1 MFMGEIISIVSGK
14 GGVGKTT
21 VALNIASALHKL
33 GYSCIVVEGNVT
45 SPTAALY
52 LGYLPA
58 ERTINNVLKDE
69 LSLEQAILTHESGV
83 KLVTCSLS
91 LADLA
96 SDYEKAFEMIRQLKD
111 KADLVLIDAGA
122 GLDEEAR
129 MAILASNYVMIVTN
143 PELPAVIDALRA
155 VRLARSL
162 KRKVLGVVVNKHNA
176 SLPQLPVSEI
186 ENIVEAPVIGTITE
200 DKAIHESF
208 AYNHPVVHFRPK
220 AKASVQFKR
229 LAAKLVGERIE
240 ERENVLLDRLS
251 FWLHKI
257 GLKYL
262 P

>member
-1 MFMGEIISIVSGK
+1 MGEIISIVSGK

-21 VALNIASALHKL
+21 VALNIASALHNL
-33 GYSCIVVEGNVT
+33 GYSSIVVEGNVT

-69 LSLEQAILTHESGV
+69 LSLDQAILTHESGV
-83 KLVTCSLS
+83 RLVTCSLS

-96 SDYEKAFEMIRQLKD
+96 SDYTKAFEMVKQLKD
-111 KADLVLIDAGA
+111 KADLVFVDAGA

-129 MAILASNYVMIVTN
+129 LAMLAGNYVMVVTN

-155 VRLARSL
+155 VRLARAL
-162 KRKVLGVVVNKHNA
+162 KRKVLGVIVNKHNA
-176 SLPQLPVSEI
+176 SLPQLPVKEI
-186 ENIVEAPVIGTITE
+186 ESIVEAPVIGTIAE

-208 AYNHPVVHFRPK
+208 AYNQPVVHLRPR
-220 AKASVQFKR
+220 AKASVQFKQ
-229 LAAKLVGERIE
+229 LAARLVGEQIE